1 MCGIAGIISN
11 NSQWHTPAV
20 LQNMAA
26 SLSHRGPDGNGT
38 HTRATVSLV
47 HARLSIIDP
56 NLGKQPMLSAD
67 GNLAVTFN
75 GEIYNYRELKA
86 ELQQSG
92 FSFQT
97 NSDTEIILYAY
108 QKWGKQCVKRFRG
121 MFAFCVAD
129 YRQRKCFLA
138 RDPLGIKPLV
148 FYQDENVFAFAS
160 EIQTLKTIPAFD
172 HSIEL
177 SSLDYYL
184 WLSYIPAPYSIY
196 KKVKKLLPAHC
207 MEVGFNGKV
216 LSNEC
221 FWKLEFKP
229 DYKPKATEWIERT
242 GEVIKQSVNAHLVS
256 DVPFGA
262 FLSGGIDS
270 TLVVQYMS
278 EILSTP
284 VKTFTIS
291 FEEQDFD
298 ELPYAQQAAKILGVE
313 HHHETVNP
321 DALGILSQLV
331 KHYGEPYADSSA
343 VPTYYVSKMARK
355 HVPMVLSGDGG
366 DECFLGYPRYAEW
379 LRYLDRKLTVP
390 AWKAALL
397 PLAHK
402 LFPQRYSPLR
412 PTPNVYSFLRFT
424 EYLKLPLRQQLW
436 RNEYQTHIQTRWREM
451 EEEFQSLSY
460 TDKLNKAK
468 HTDQKSYMVYD
479 VLTKV
484 DAASMM
490 NSLEVR
496 TPIIDKDVFEFAATI
511 PPEVM
516 LNMQSGNESQEKFL
530 LKSLLAKRFPQNFIH
545 RRKAGFSMPLQHWLD
560 VKNGKLFPEVKERL
574 CSKQSPLAE
583 YFTESGLDLLIN
595 KREYE
600 RHIGTEQVVWQ
611 LLFLDEWLKQR

>member
-1 MCGIAGIISN
+1 MCGIAGIISTN
-11 NSQWHTPAV
+11 QNLHTPQV
-20 LQNMAA
+20 LQNMAM
-26 SLSHRGPDGNGT
+26 SLSHRGPDGNGIY
-38 HTRATVSLV
+38 TRDSVSLV
-47 HARLSIIDP
+47 HTRLSIIDP
-56 NLGKQPMLSAD
+56 NLGKQPMHSTD
-67 GNLAVTFN
+67 GNLSITFN

-86 ELQQSG
+86 ELIQSG

-97 NSDTEIILYAY
+97 NSDTEVILYAY
-108 QKWGKQCVKRFRG
+108 KKWGKECVKRMRG
-121 MFAFCVAD
+121 MFAFCIAD
-129 YRQRKCFLA
+129 YRTQKCFLA

-148 FYQDENVFAFAS
+148 YYQAEGVFTFAS
-160 EIQTLKTIPAFD
+160 EIQTLKKIPCFD
-172 HSIEL
+172 DSIEL

-207 MEVGFNGKV
+207 MEVDFTGRV

-229 DYKPKATEWIERT
+229 DYKPTSTEWVERT
-242 GEVIKQSVNAHLVS
+242 DEVLKKSVSAHLVS

-291 FEEQDFD
+291 FEEQDFN

-313 HHHETVNP
+313 HHHEVVKP
-321 DALGILSQLV
+321 DALGILPQLV

-343 VPTYYVSKMARK
+343 VPTYYVSQMARK

-366 DECFLGYPRYAEW
+366 DECFLGYPRYAAW
-379 LRYLDRKLTVP
+379 LQYLNKKLEVP

-402 LFPQRYSPLR
+402 LFPQRYSALR
-412 PTPNVYSFLRFT
+412 PKPNVYSFLRFT
-424 EYLKLPLRQQLW
+424 EYLKLPVRQQLW
-436 RNEYQTHIQTRWREM
+436 RNEHQVNIQKRWNEI
-451 EEEFQSLSY
+451 EDEFNSLSY
-460 TDKLNKAK
+460 TTKLNKAK
-468 HTDQKSYMVYD
+468 YVDQKSYMVYD

-490 NSLEVR
+490 NRLEVR

-511 PPEVM
+511 PPDVM
-516 LNMQSGNESQEKFL
+516 LNMKNGGIPEEKFL
-530 LKSLLAKRFPQNFIH
+530 LKSQLTKRFPQSFIQ
-545 RRKAGFSMPLQHWLD
+545 RKKSGFSMPLQHWLD
-560 VKNGKLFPEVKERL
+560 VKKGRLFPEVKERL
-574 CSKQSPLAE
+574 CSKNSPLNE
-583 YFTESGLDLLIN
+583 YFTEVGIDVLVN

-611 LLFLDEWLKQR
+611 LLFLDEWLSQR

>member
-1 MCGIAGIISN
+1 MCGIAGIISTN
-11 NSQWHTPAV
+11 QHLHTQAV
-20 LQNMAA
+20 LQKMAD
-26 SLSHRGPDGNGT
+26 SLQHRGPDGNGSYT
-38 HTRATVSLV
+38 HSTVSLV
-47 HARLSIIDP
+47 HTRLSIIDP
-56 NLGKQPMLSAD
+56 SLGKQPMLSAD
-67 GNLAVTFN
+67 KNLAITFN
-75 GEIYNYRELKA
+75 GEIYNYKELKA
-86 ELQQSG
+86 ELRHSG
-92 FSFQT
+92 FTFNT
-97 NSDTEIILYAY
+97 DSDTEVILYAY
-108 QKWGKQCVKRFRG
+108 QKWGKECVKRFRG
-121 MFAFCVAD
+121 MFAFCIAD
-129 YRQRKCFLA
+129 FRKQTCFLA

-148 FYQDENVFAFAS
+148 FYQNNHVFAFAS
-160 EIQTLKTIPAFD
+160 EIQALKTIPQFD
-172 HSIEL
+172 QSIEL
-177 SSLDYYL
+177 ASLDYYL

-207 MEVGFNGKV
+207 MEVDFNGSIV
-216 LSNEC
+216 SNEC

-229 DYKPKATEWIERT
+229 NYKRSSHEWIERT
-242 GEVIKQSVNAHLVS
+242 GEVIKQSVQAHLVS

-270 TLVVQYMS
+270 TLVVKYMS
-278 EILSTP
+278 ELLSTP

-291 FEEQDFD
+291 FEEQDFN

-313 HHHETVNP
+313 HHHETVKA
-321 DALGILSQLV
+321 DALGILPQLV

-379 LRYLDRKLTVP
+379 LKYLDRKLAVP

-397 PLAHK
+397 PMAHK
-402 LFPQRYSPLR
+402 LFPQRYAPLR

-424 EYLKLPLRQQLW
+424 EYLKHPVRQQLW
-436 RNEYQTHIQTRWREM
+436 RSEFHSSIQTRWLEI
-451 EEEFQSLSY
+451 ENEFKSLAY
-460 TDKLNKAK
+460 TSKLNKAK

-516 LNMQSGNESQEKFL
+516 LNMQQGNQPQEKFL
-530 LKSLLAKRFPQNFIH
+530 LKSLLATSFPDNFIH
-545 RRKAGFSMPLQHWLD
+545 RRKAGFGMPLQHWLD
-560 VKNGKLFPEVKERL
+560 VNNGKLFPEIRARL
-574 CSKQSPLAE
+574 CNKNSRLSE
-583 YFTESGLDLLIN
+583 YFTESGIDLLIN

-611 LLFLDEWLKQR
+611 LLFLDEWLNLQ